1 MSALSGVLDFLFPPK
16 CVFCHRVLKV
26 GERGCCGKCRQ
37 SLLGTCPP
45 RAGVHFTQCYA
56 PLAYEGSVREA
67 MIRFKFHDRPGFATE
82 FGRILA
88 ECVRENLAG
97 RYDLITWVPVSSQR
111 LRKRGYDQAMLLA
124 MAVALELDDV
134 AVEILRKCRDTPAQ
148 SSLDGVQERRD
159 NVVGAY
165 EIVDPELIAGKRI
178 LLIDDIITTGSTL
191 EEASRTLK
199 YAGAQEVLAAA
210 VAQTEPKNI
219 TTEEELS

>member
-97 RYDLITWVPVSSQR
+97 RSHYMGSGERPAASEAR
-111 LRKRGYDQAMLLA
+111 LRSGYA
-124 MAVALELDDV
+124 
-134 AVEILRKCRDTPAQ
+134 
-148 SSLDGVQERRD
+148 
-159 NVVGAY
+159 
-165 EIVDPELIAGKRI
+165 AGN
-178 LLIDDIITTGSTL
+178 GSG
-191 EEASRTLK
+191 
-199 YAGAQEVLAAA
+199 AGAG
-210 VAQTEPKNI
+210 
-219 TTEEELS
+219 